1 MPRFYV
7 SVKLVKNEVL
17 EYYDIEAEDS
27 SQAREIAMDRAENEC
42 RFIEDDINIIDIE
55 KLSEDEASES

>member
-1 MPRFYV
+1 
-7 SVKLVKNEVL
+7 
-17 EYYDIEAEDS
+17 
-27 SQAREIAMDRAENEC
+27 MDRAENEC